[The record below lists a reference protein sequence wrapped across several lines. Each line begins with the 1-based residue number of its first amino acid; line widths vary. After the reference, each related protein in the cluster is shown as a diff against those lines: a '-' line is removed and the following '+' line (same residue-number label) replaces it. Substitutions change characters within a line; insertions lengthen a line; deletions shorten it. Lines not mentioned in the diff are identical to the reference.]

1 MTASRFSGEMLSIMD
16 PTRRHQWKL
25 SENFLVHYIYIYMY
39 IHIYIVIHIYSYTYI
54 YIVIHI
60 YIYICSF
67 FWLLVIYRGCFRVQ
81 VCWTFLIAHS
91 FWDVHKRYSSS
102 SNELPT
108 VGSSPAIRS
117 PSFPRKNMLLLLM
130 LIPKLC
136 WWSTHYS
143 SMSEILRLA
152 TCLVLECCRGKKK
165 HHLLS
170 CVHISSIDYLR
181 LFGYPTRLL
190 LRFFFVSK
198 KSASTWSW
206 FHRRLGFEILRPSL
220 FFWNTPQRLASIP
233 SGNLT

>member
-1 MTASRFSGEMLSIMD
+1 MHFPAWCLRLVMTRKKLVFLARCWSVFWIQQESEGTNESYPRTFLSILY
-16 PTRRHQWKL
+16 T
-25 SENFLVHYIYIYMY
+25 YIYIYM
-39 IHIYIVIHIYSYTYI
+39 
-54 YIVIHI
+54 
-60 YIYICSF
+60 CSF

-152 TCLVLECCRGKKK
+152 KCLVLECCRGKKK
-165 HHLLS
+165 T
-170 CVHISSIDYLR
+170 
-181 LFGYPTRLL
+181 P
-190 LRFFFVSK
+190 FVIMCSY
-198 KSASTWSW
+198 
-206 FHRRLGFEILRPSL
+206 
-220 FFWNTPQRLASIP
+220 
-233 SGNLT
+233 